1 MSTKQSPS
9 TLPLN
14 QIIEGDCREILKSIP
29 KRSVDL
35 IFADPPYNMQL
46 PQPLFRPDNTSVDA
60 VNDEWDKFQ
69 SFKEYDTF
77 TRDWLSQ
84 CRECLKD
91 NGSIWVIGSYH
102 CIFRIG
108 AIMQD
113 LGFWIMND
121 VVWIKNNPMPNMNG
135 TRFCN
140 AHETMIWATRSEANA
155 GYTFNYRSLKVG
167 NEDLQMRSDWYMPI
181 CSGAERLTKNG
192 SKLHSTQKPEALLH
206 RIIMACSKPGD
217 VVLDP
222 FFGSGTTG
230 AVAAKLSRNWIG
242 IEKERD
248 YIGYASTRISSITPH
263 EKVDESLLG
272 LNATPEIKIPFITLI
287 ENGLLKSGERLR
299 LNNSD
304 IFATIQE
311 DGSLL
316 SDSFQGSIH
325 RTGAHLLGT
334 PSCNG
339 WVHWYYKDEASNS
352 YQLIDI
358 LRKRMRAM
366 MADSLHNT
374 DQ

>member
-1 MSTKQSPS
+1 M
-9 TLPLN
+9 LN
-14 QIIEGDCREILKSIP
+14 SIP
-29 KRSVDL
+29 KKSIDL
-35 IFADPPYNMQL
+35 IFADPPYNLQL
-46 PQPLFRPDNTSVDA
+46 NQQLFRPDNSSVDA
-60 VNDEWDKFQ
+60 VDDEWDKFL
-69 SFKEYDTF
+69 SFKEYDAF
-77 TRDWLSQ
+77 TREWLAQ
-84 CRECLKD
+84 CRECLKE

-113 LGFWIMND
+113 LGYWIMND

-181 CSGAERLTKNG
+181 CSGAERLTNNG
-192 SKLHSTQKPEALLH
+192 RKLHSTQKPEGLLH

-217 VVLDP
+217 LVLDP

-230 AVAAKLSRNWIG
+230 AVATKLSRNWIG
-242 IEKERD
+242 IEQD
-248 YIGYASTRISSITPH
+248 PSYIEYANRRISAISPLDKI
-263 EKVDESLLG
+263 DESLLG
-272 LNATPEIKIPFITLI
+272 LNAKPEIKVPFITLI
-287 ENGLLKSGERLR
+287 EHGLLNAGDKLR
-299 LNNSD
+299 LDNTV

-316 SDSFQGSIH
+316 SSSFQGSIH
-325 RTGAHLLGT
+325 RTGSHLLGT

-352 YQLIDI
+352 YQLIDT
-358 LRKRMRAM
+358 LRKRMRSILS
-366 MADSLHNT
+366 DSSKDANP
-374 DQ
+374 